1 MASSGARRVEVP
13 DEIVA
18 PADLPRSGYASAY
31 EVPIGARKFLT
42 PEQWAR
48 ATFEGAPALLRA
60 FLATAWRYGLGLRLG
75 PLTSPEH
82 VSGWLISSSGPG
94 SITLEARARFMVA
107 QNIVAVSDSTV
118 VLVTLVQFT
127 RRAGRAQWALAA
139 PVLNRVIPYL
149 LGRAGSDL

>member
-18 PADLPRSGYASAY
+18 RSDLPRSGYASAF

-48 ATFEGAPALLRA
+48 ATFEGAPAPLRA
-60 FLATAWRYGLGLRLG
+60 FLAAAWRYSLGLRLG
-75 PLTSPEH
+75 PRTSPDH
-82 VSGWLISSSGPG
+82 VAGWLISSSDPG
-94 SITLEARARFMVA
+94 SITLEARSRFMVA
-107 QNIVAVSDSTV
+107 RNIVAVRDSTV

-127 RRAGRAQWALAA
+127 RRAGRVRWAVAT
-139 PVLNRVIPYL
+139 PIHNRVIPYL
-149 LGRAGSDL
+149 LGRARN